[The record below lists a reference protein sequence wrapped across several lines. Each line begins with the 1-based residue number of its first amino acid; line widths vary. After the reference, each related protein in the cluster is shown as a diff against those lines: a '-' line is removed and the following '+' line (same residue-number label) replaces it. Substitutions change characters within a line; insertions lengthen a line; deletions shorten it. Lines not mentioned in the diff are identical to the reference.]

1 MVKVLLQKP
10 WFLWYN
16 SKNRREVTHM
26 AYLIIVL
33 AAYLLGSS
41 SMAYCLSLIKKVDI
55 RKNGSGNLGASN
67 ATVLFGWGAGVIVA
81 VHDIGKAVLAVL
93 LAKLL
98 FPELEYAGAAAGVA
112 CVLGHIF
119 PFYLKFKGGK
129 GLASFWGMMLALN
142 WKVALVMLAL
152 GLVITVVTDY
162 ISLAAL
168 SICVTAPV
176 GIWLTTGGI
185 VVPLILCIATVVM
198 IFKHIENIH
207 RILNHTEIGLRS
219 TAKGEKRMK

>member
-1 MVKVLLQKP
+1 MQLVKVLLQKAAA
-10 WFLWYN
+10 LWYN
-16 SKNRREVTHM
+16 SKNRREVTRM

-41 SMAYCLSLIKKVDI
+41 SMAYWLSLIKKVDI

-112 CVLGHIF
+112 G
-119 PFYLKFKGGK
+119 
-129 GLASFWGMMLALN
+129 
-142 WKVALVMLAL
+142 
-152 GLVITVVTDY
+152 
-162 ISLAAL
+162 AAAGAGAGAEAG
-168 SICVTAPV
+168 SSSRGYSSGP
-176 GIWLTTGGI
+176 
-185 VVPLILCIATVVM
+185 
-198 IFKHIENIH
+198 
-207 RILNHTEIGLRS
+207 
-219 TAKGEKRMK
+219 